1 MLPTLTSDDII
12 ELRKSNFEFTEEFY
26 TQFHDCIR
34 QNPGKTILELL
45 PLITFYK
52 FTSFELLLAFKL
64 FNTFKNTYY
73 NKCGPF
79 LIRSGLWFVVEKNKS
94 LQEQEIVALKQE
106 IVDLKK
112 VLFNRSTNTL

>member
-45 PLITFYK
+45 PLITFYN
-52 FTSFELLLAFKL
+52 FTSFELLLAFKHHSVIMQ
-64 FNTFKNTYY
+64 T
-73 NKCGPF
+73 GDV
-79 LIRSGLWFVVEKNKS
+79 I
-94 LQEQEIVALKQE
+94 
-106 IVDLKK
+106 LKK
-112 VLFNRSTNTL
+112 FLLIFSPKILESYQRCTF